1 MSELG
6 LPPKGGNGISS
17 AAPSDDK
24 GPSTSSI
31 GRTKEEDIRDHATFE
46 RYHFV
51 GRKFPWSH
59 LESVGWNYHPGG
71 SYRAPAVHGAPGPLF
86 ASAKHVQE
94 YLDSWAVS
102 DVYTTLRWAPDYRQ
116 QKRAQTS
123 NDENEA
129 DAKVDEEQASKERE
143 VGIAL
148 RTAVLDSVVAHNP
161 KALSN
166 ESRFVDESAPKVTPK
181 VTTETVEEET
191 RARKVR
197 RSSRE
202 SSSSARSGTVTA
214 VEQGTDLYL
223 HKRSRGSKSK
233 KPKVQWSSGGR
244 QERLSLAE
252 CEEFVQSSST
262 EEVEKIEASYHE
274 QFSSWRYL
282 LSTNHSLLLY
292 GAGSKRE
299 LVTTFAKEE
308 LAREGS
314 VLTIDGTDS
323 DVSMAAI
330 LDLLVQVYLDGSEPA
345 DLSAV
350 PHEGGTVPAIGKFC
364 PWKAEPTIE
373 RALMVGRGLAHRA
386 HHTAIDCVPTPV
398 FLVIH
403 SLDALLRTP
412 VTQQALATLI
422 VNSIVSNGVACVRL
436 VASVDHVDAPTLL
449 WDPLTESNFSW
460 VPCCVHTYRPYLEEL
475 ATIEEQAQSKKTE
488 RTSRTTTQAKRILDV
503 LRNLAPRHTEVVQL
517 LAQLQSG
524 SSNEWVDYLKYRDRC
539 KQACAINKDTQLRNL
554 LTELKDH
561 GLVVTKT
568 EGSNELCQIPFSAA
582 KLREIIEFDRGA

>member
-1 MSELG
+1 MSELRV
-6 LPPKGGNGISS
+6 PT
-17 AAPSDDK
+17 ATPSDDDDTP
-24 GPSTSSI
+24 PSRSR
-31 GRTKEEDIRDHATFE
+31 GRTTQQEDDIRDHAAFE

-51 GRKFPWSH
+51 GIKFPWSH
-59 LESVGWNYHPGG
+59 LEAVGWTYHPDGT
-71 SYRAPAVHGAPGPLF
+71 YRAPVVVHGTPGLLF
-86 ASAKHVQE
+86 ASAKQVLE
-94 YLDSWAVS
+94 YLDSWAVPH
-102 DVYTTLRWAPDYRQ
+102 VYTTLRWT
-116 QKRAQTS
+116 KG
-123 NDENEA
+123 N
-129 DAKVDEEQASKERE
+129 AKVDEEQASTERE
-143 VGIAL
+143 VGTSL
-148 RTAVLDSVVAHNP
+148 RTAVLERIFARNG
-161 KALSN
+161 KASSK
-166 ESRFVDESAPKVTPK
+166 ESRFAEKAMSEGTAELPVGAAAED
-181 VTTETVEEET
+181 T

-202 SSSSARSGTVTA
+202 SSSGRAGTVTA

-223 HKRSRGSKSK
+223 HKRSRGSKSQ
-233 KPKVQWSSGGR
+233 KPKIQWNSSKR

-252 CEEFVQSSST
+252 CEEFVQSSSM
-262 EEVEKIEASYHE
+262 EEAERIEASYQD
-274 QFSSWRYL
+274 QFSGWRFL

-299 LVTTFAKEE
+299 LINNFAKKE

-314 VLTIDGTDS
+314 VLTIEGTDNK
-323 DVSMAAI
+323 VSMTAI
-330 LDLLVQVYLDGSEPA
+330 LDLLVQVYLDGEEPA
-345 DLSAV
+345 DLSVV
-350 PHEGGTVPAIGKFC
+350 PHEGDTVPVVGKFC
-364 PWKAEPTIE
+364 SWKTESTIE
-373 RALMVGRGLAHRA
+373 RALMVGRGLAHKA
-386 HHTAIDCVPTPV
+386 HNTERECVPTPV

-403 SLDALLRTP
+403 SLDTFLRTP
-412 VTQQALATLI
+412 ATQQALAALI
-422 VNSIVSNGVACVRL
+422 VNSTVSNGVASVRL

-449 WDPLTESNFSW
+449 WDPLTEANFAW

-524 SSNEWVDYLKYRDRC
+524 SANEWVDYLKYRDRC

-568 EGSNELCQIPFSAA
+568 EGSNELCQIPFSAE